1 MESPD
6 LESPGLKSHGATR
19 RSYDAVAGAYA
30 DGLRDEL
37 SGKPLDRALLAALL
51 EQRPAGTPVGDLG
64 CGPGHITGWLA
75 AQGAA
80 AVGIDLSPGMIEV
93 ARREQPGAEFRV
105 GDLLGLPAADGEF
118 GAVIAF
124 YSVIHLNPGEMPA
137 ALAEMYRVLR
147 PGGLVLLTFH
157 VGTEV
162 RHFDAWLG
170 HDVDVDFRFHEPRDV
185 VAALEDTGFTLQAQ
199 LERRAYPAE
208 VDTCRAYLLAARP
221 VTPAAAGRPLLPPGT
236 PG

>member
-1 MESPD
+1 
-6 LESPGLKSHGATR
+6 
-19 RSYDAVAGAYA
+19 
-30 DGLRDEL
+30 
-37 SGKPLDRALLAALL
+37 
-51 EQRPAGTPVGDLG
+51 
-64 CGPGHITGWLA
+64 
-75 AQGAA
+75 
-80 AVGIDLSPGMIEV
+80 
-93 ARREQPGAEFRV
+93 
-105 GDLLGLPAADGEF
+105 
-118 GAVIAF
+118 
-124 YSVIHLNPGEMPA
+124 
-137 ALAEMYRVLR
+137 MYRVLR

-208 VDTCRAYLLAARP
+208 VDTRRAYLLAARPAYRQSRP
-221 VTPAAAGRPLLPPGT
+221 VTPAAAGRPPRPPGT

>member
-1 MESPD
+1 MRGGSSVSPA
-6 LESPGLKSHGATR
+6 STTGPQRHWR
-19 RSYDAVAGAYA
+19 RSPTRQALA
-30 DGLRDEL
+30 RPSTTTL
-37 SGKPLDRALLAALL
+37 SQASGTALNPPPGSL
-51 EQRPAGTPVGDLG
+51 GTCVNGEISSTA
-64 CGPGHITGWLA
+64 CGSV

-105 GDLLGLPAADGEF
+105 GDLLGLPAADAEF

-124 YSVIHLNPGEMPA
+124 YSVIHLDPGELPA

-147 PGGLVLLTFH
+147 PGGLILLTFH

-170 HDVDVDFRFHEPRDV
+170 HDVDVDFRFHQPRDV
-185 VAALEDTGFTLQAQ
+185 SAALTSAGFTLQAQ

-208 VDTCRAYLLAARP
+208 VDTRRAYLLAARP
-221 VTPAAAGRPLLPPGT
+221 A
-236 PG
+236 